1 MPLTELSQHAITNVG
16 PLTTIFT
23 APSSCATSSPGLW
36 LAAESVLTDR
46 VQPFFR
52 QKCEGSAYGE
62 CFPSGTVFDQIHS
75 AATATVDAGTIAYF
89 SPASVCPDQYTTA
102 GVAAKNAEGT
112 ISSSGVFVPPIVSV
126 PFGSGYMSDR
136 LAYNPIV
143 NVLMEALESNETAV
157 ICCPDGYTVGFNG
170 ECFSQVPESVY
181 GAMTACQRLVGNVTM
196 AQATFTYNN
205 TVVSGAVYSYTPT
218 SYNIRTSTR
227 TFTNAQADG
236 WIPVASRPAVTMIH
250 NAAAQTGTSSAG
262 GSGTTAASGSSAP
275 TGTGA
280 SSAAHGLRMTTAGGN
295 VGILA
300 TVWAFAA
307 LAGVALAMPL

>member
-143 NVLMEALESNETAV
+143 NVLMEALEK
-157 ICCPDGYTVGFNG
+157 
-170 ECFSQVPESVY
+170 SVY

-236 WIPVASRPAVTMIH
+236 
-250 NAAAQTGTSSAG
+250 
-262 GSGTTAASGSSAP
+262 
-275 TGTGA
+275 
-280 SSAAHGLRMTTAGGN
+280 
-295 VGILA
+295 
-300 TVWAFAA
+300 
-307 LAGVALAMPL
+307 